1 MFLSVLAVTAI
12 LSAPATPYAAPAEA
26 PAAAVSSNAVIIDC
40 QVAGRSLTDCK
51 VIDGETIAPARSATA
66 LKLAA
71 DIQVPA
77 SMADANPGR
86 IRIKLNVNP

>member
-1 MFLSVLAVTAI
+1 MFLSVLAVTAV
-12 LSAPATPYAAPAEA
+12 LSAPAAPYAVPEA
-26 PAAAVSSNAVIIDC
+26 PPVAISPNAVILDC
-40 QVAGRSLTDCK
+40 QVAGQALTDCK
-51 VIDGETIAPARSATA
+51 VIDGETVAPARSATA

-77 SMADANPGR
+77 AMAEAGR

>member
-12 LSAPATPYAAPAEA
+12 LSAPAAPYAPPAEA